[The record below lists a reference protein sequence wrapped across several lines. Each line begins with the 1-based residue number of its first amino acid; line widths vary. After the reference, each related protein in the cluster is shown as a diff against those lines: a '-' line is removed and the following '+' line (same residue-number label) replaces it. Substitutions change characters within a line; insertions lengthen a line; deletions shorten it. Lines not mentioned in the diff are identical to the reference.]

1 MHIGKLIA
9 IKLRKRQ
16 LIEIKKKKKGFYQMF
31 SNIFSKLK
39 IYFYV
44 RKPFLL

>member
-16 LIEIKKKKKGFYQMF
+16 LIDIKKKVFYQMF

-44 RKPFLL
+44 RKLFLL

>member
-1 MHIGKLIA
+1 MRISKLIT
-9 IKLRKRQ
+9 IKLTKRQ
-16 LIEIKKKKKGFYQMF
+16 LIDIKKKVFYQMF

-44 RKPFLL
+44 RKLFLL

>member
-1 MHIGKLIA
+1 MRISKLIT
-9 IKLRKRQ
+9 IKLTKRQ
-16 LIEIKKKKKGFYQMF
+16 LIDIKKKVFYQMF

>member
-1 MHIGKLIA
+1 MHISKFIA

-16 LIEIKKKKKGFYQMF
+16 LIDIKKKKVFHQMF

-44 RKPFLL
+44 RKSFLL

>member
-1 MHIGKLIA
+1 MRISKLIT
-9 IKLRKRQ
+9 IKLTKRQ
-16 LIEIKKKKKGFYQMF
+16 LIDIKKKKVFYQMF

-44 RKPFLL
+44 RKLFLL